1 MALFFYKE
9 KNKDIRA
16 AAYLRLSIEDGDK
29 AESNS
34 IGNQRELI
42 RDFAAER
49 PGLHLVEEYADDGYT
64 GTNFERP
71 GFKRMMEDIK
81 SGKINCIIVKDLSRL
96 GRNYIEMGKYL
107 EQIFP
112 MMGIRFIA
120 INDNYDNANSESSD
134 SDSIVVPFKNLLN
147 DSYCRDISIK
157 VRSQLDMK
165 RRKGEFIG
173 GYAIYGYCK
182 DERNKN
188 RLVVDEY
195 AADIVR
201 SIYRR
206 KLEGMSA
213 QAIAEQLNSEN
224 VLAPSEYKRLCGL
237 NYHSGFKAGTHA
249 KWQAIQVLRILKNEI
264 YTGTMV
270 QGRRQ
275 KINYKI
281 KKIRDVEESGWIR
294 VPNMHE
300 AIIPQKLFDTVQEVL
315 KLDTYFDNGF
325 TGTNFKRPAFT
336 RLMNDVRQKKIK
348 CIVVK
353 DLSRF
358 GRNYLEAGYYIET
371 VFPFLGV
378 RLIAVTD
385 NFDSTRKEDMESLAL
400 PIRNMVNAMYAKDI
414 SKKIW
419 TSLQRKKE
427 AGYAVGND
435 APYGYIRNSMTKRNE
450 IDPEAAF
457 YVQLIFQW
465 ELMGVPIFEIA
476 RRMTL
481 LQVPTPREWHRK
493 MVEGKEVL
501 TCKKWGVTT
510 IRHILENQTYVGDTI
525 NNKSTQKLFAGQ
537 DRHDLPKEQ
546 WYVAKNTH
554 PAIIARDDFEKVQK
568 ILKRNQKVFHTIRAK
583 SEQIRAEY
591 QNDLAGMVF
600 CADCG
605 RPMEFERLPHGAEES
620 KKVCYYICK
629 ARQADDKCIGH
640 QITEKLLKALIMDQL
655 HLFITQLSD
664 RRKVVEELRKI
675 EDVQNPVYRAK
686 GEIMSLTDKV
696 SQMAKK
702 REQLYADYV
711 AGVVDSEDY
720 QLIREDYSRQYD
732 GLRAALQEAE
742 SKKTEVERQ
751 IEEYLNMTSHL
762 EEHLDNFEFDIQ
774 LVKSLVQ
781 KIEVSADKRIRIV
794 FGFQDVF
801 TELGKESA
809 ET

>member
-1 MALFFYKE
+1 MARYLS
-9 KNKDIRA
+9 RA
-16 AAYLRLSIEDGDK
+16 
-29 AESNS
+29 
-34 IGNQRELI
+34 
-42 RDFAAER
+42 
-49 PGLHLVEEYADDGYT
+49 
-64 GTNFERP
+64 
-71 GFKRMMEDIK
+71 
-81 SGKINCIIVKDLSRL
+81 DLSR
-96 GRNYIEMGKYL
+96 IAGKYIDQYYTRFGISKDAPEPIDPERLASAVLGLNVKMLPLCSDGSVLGLTVFQRCGFTVTLGDGTKLVEIFMPKDVVIDSALAADSCTGCRNFTIAHEAAHHILADLFPNDYGKAVKCRGHIAYRERNGQPSWEEWQANTLAAELLMPTFLVNAEIERAALCLPNGILYKSASDPNYEKIL
-107 EQIFP
+107 E
-112 MMGIRFIA
+112 MAARMGVSWSAIRIRLQQMQVIKGKPIHCHPLDIIRF
-120 INDNYDNANSESSD
+120 
-134 SDSIVVPFKNLLN
+134 
-147 DSYCRDISIK
+147 
-157 VRSQLDMK
+157 
-165 RRKGEFIG
+165 GE
-173 GYAIYGYCK
+173 
-182 DERNKN
+182 
-188 RLVVDEY
+188 
-195 AADIVR
+195 
-201 SIYRR
+201 
-206 KLEGMSA
+206 
-213 QAIAEQLNSEN
+213 
-224 VLAPSEYKRLCGL
+224 
-237 NYHSGFKAGTHA
+237 
-249 KWQAIQVLRILKNEI
+249 
-264 YTGTMV
+264 
-270 QGRRQ
+270 
-275 KINYKI
+275 
-281 KKIRDVEESGWIR
+281 
-294 VPNMHE
+294 
-300 AIIPQKLFDTVQEVL
+300 
-315 KLDTYFDNGF
+315 
-325 TGTNFKRPAFT
+325 FT

-371 VFPFLGV
+371 VFPFLGI

-435 APYGYIRNSMTKRNE
+435 APYGYIRNPVTKRNE

-537 DRHDLPKEQ
+537 DKRDLPKEQ

-568 ILKRNQKVFHTIRAK
+568 ILDKNRAVFHTVRAK
-583 SEQIRAEY
+583 SEQIRTEY

-742 SKKTEVERQ
+742 NKKVQVEQQ

-774 LVKSLVQ
+774 LVKFLVQ

-794 FGFQDVF
+794 FGFRDVF

>member
-1 MALFFYKE
+1 MSFIRHRRATSPNKFECRNYDSKKNFFDTSAVEAVIK
-9 KNKDIRA
+9 
-16 AAYLRLSIEDGDK
+16 LVIEYNPE
-29 AESNS
+29 A
-34 IGNQRELI
+34 IM
-42 RDFAAER
+42 
-49 PGLHLVEEYADDGYT
+49 V
-64 GTNFERP
+64 
-71 GFKRMMEDIK
+71 IK
-81 SGKINCIIVKDLSRL
+81 STIPVGFTATVREKYHCDNIIFSPEFLRESKALYDNLYPSRIIVGTDV
-96 GRNYIEMGKYL
+96 E
-107 EQIFP
+107 
-112 MMGIRFIA
+112 
-120 INDNYDNANSESSD
+120 NA
-134 SDSIVVPFKNLLN
+134 
-147 DSYCRDISIK
+147 
-157 VRSQLDMK
+157 
-165 RRKGEFIG
+165 
-173 GYAIYGYCK
+173 
-182 DERNKN
+182 
-188 RLVVDEY
+188 RLVK
-195 AADIVR
+195 AAHIFAE
-201 SIYRR
+201 
-206 KLEGMSA
+206 LLQEG
-213 QAIAEQLNSEN
+213 AIKENIDTLFMGFTEAEA
-224 VLAPSEYKRLCGL
+224 V
-237 NYHSGFKAGTHA
+237 
-249 KWQAIQVLRILKNEI
+249 
-264 YTGTMV
+264 
-270 QGRRQ
+270 
-275 KINYKI
+275 
-281 KKIRDVEESGWIR
+281 
-294 VPNMHE
+294 
-300 AIIPQKLFDTVQEVL
+300 KLFANTYLALRVSYFNE
-315 KLDTYFDNGF
+315 LDTYQEEVEYEYKILNVLLKNKGFDTIARKNMNRKQTGRYDAYNLTYGNRPELFGAGSPTYSGGTTGSIGMGGAGGSGGGFKYDIPSEALSDEKFARMIEEAEKYLGMPYVWGGSSPSTSFDCSGFVCWVINNCGNGWSVGR
-325 TGTNFKRPAFT
+325 TTANGLRGKCSYVSPA
-336 RLMNDVRQKKIK
+336 DAQPG
-348 CIVVK
+348 
-353 DLSRF
+353 DL
-358 GRNYLEAGYYIET
+358 
-371 VFPFLGV
+371 
-378 RLIAVTD
+378 
-385 NFDSTRKEDMESLAL
+385 MESLAL

-435 APYGYIRNSMTKRNE
+435 APYGYIRNPMTKRNE

-568 ILKRNQKVFHTIRAK
+568 ILNKNRAVFQTVRAK

-605 RPMEFERLPHGAEES
+605 RQMEFERLPHGAEES

-640 QITEKLLKALIMDQL
+640 QIPEKLLKALIMDQL
-655 HLFITQLSD
+655 HLFIVQLSD
-664 RRKVVEELRKI
+664 KRKVLEELQKI

-720 QLIREDYSRQYD
+720 QLIREDYSRQYNS
-732 GLRAALQEAE
+732 LRAALQEAE
-742 SKKTEVERQ
+742 NKKVQVEQQ
-751 IEEYLNMTSHL
+751 IKEYLNMASNL

-774 LVKSLVQ
+774 LVKSIVQ
-781 KIEVSADKRIRIV
+781 RIEVSADKRIRII
-794 FGFQDVF
+794 FGFRDIFAEV
-801 TELGKESA
+801 EKESV
-809 ET
+809 EK

>member
-1 MALFFYKE
+1 MA
-9 KNKDIRA
+9 R
-16 AAYLRLSIEDGDK
+16 
-29 AESNS
+29 
-34 IGNQRELI
+34 
-42 RDFAAER
+42 
-49 PGLHLVEEYADDGYT
+49 
-64 GTNFERP
+64 
-71 GFKRMMEDIK
+71 K
-81 SGKINCIIVKDLSRL
+81 SR
-96 GRNYIEMGKYL
+96 
-107 EQIFP
+107 
-112 MMGIRFIA
+112 
-120 INDNYDNANSESSD
+120 
-134 SDSIVVPFKNLLN
+134 KNLPQPEQVATSVLLPELEEA
-147 DSYCRDISIK
+147 K
-157 VRSQLDMK
+157 MPA
-165 RRKGEFIG
+165 
-173 GYAIYGYCK
+173 AIYGRLSVE
-182 DERNKN
+182 DEEK
-188 RLVVDEY
+188 
-195 AADIVR
+195 
-201 SIYRR
+201 
-206 KLEGMSA
+206 
-213 QAIAEQLNSEN
+213 
-224 VLAPSEYKRLCGL
+224 
-237 NYHSGFKAGTHA
+237 
-249 KWQAIQVLRILKNEI
+249 
-264 YTGTMV
+264 
-270 QGRRQ
+270 
-275 KINYKI
+275 
-281 KKIRDVEESGWIR
+281 EESMETQI
-294 VPNMHE
+294 
-300 AIIPQKLFDTVQEVL
+300 ALVQDYINRSSELSYV
-315 KLDTYFDNGF
+315 DTYFDNGF

-435 APYGYIRNSMTKRNE
+435 APYGYIRNPVTKRNE

-501 TCKKWGVTT
+501 TYKKWGVTT

-537 DRHDLPKEQ
+537 DKHDLPKEQ

-568 ILKRNQKVFHTIRAK
+568 ILNKNRAVFQTVRAK

-640 QITEKLLKALIMDQL
+640 QIPEKLLKALIMDQL
-655 HLFITQLSD
+655 HLFIVQLSD
-664 RRKVVEELRKI
+664 KRKVLEELQKI
-675 EDVQNPVYRAK
+675 EDVQNLVEHNIMGRNGKNIPNITIGRMIRNKGYTGYLINGNVEKECPELRIIEPEVFEKAQELRDARRREK
-686 GEIMSLTDKV
+686 GEDADSYSPHALLCGKV
-696 SQMAKK
+696 FCAHCGNRLNITSSGRTRLRADGTVVKEKRYRYSCNFNVRHPGQCDGQSGYGVTTLDAVVESIVCMKFEEILECSKSNLLEEMRRKDLDAAKK
-702 REQLYADYV
+702 EATRWKEEVQTKVDEQDALKKEMIRVIQGTSGLDREMIQQMVNENKEALLIAQTNL
-711 AGVVDSEDY
+711 ADSE
-720 QLIREDYSRQYD
+720 
-732 GLRAALQEAE
+732 
-742 SKKTEVERQ
+742 KKLKE
-751 IEEYLNMTSHL
+751 IEEQNQKAERNCSDLFTWASTYKGASFERRQAILKQFIKEVRVGRDYNIEIVLNVPLDEFEEFKRHAASAGRGKNQKNKSQNPQKVGRCTSNAGIVV
-762 EEHLDNFEFDIQ
+762 LDKTAGETI
-774 LVKSLVQ
+774 S
-781 KIEVSADKRIRIV
+781 IV
-794 FGFQDVF
+794 PKNAAHAI
-801 TELGKESA
+801 LRC
-809 ET
+809 

>member
-1 MALFFYKE
+1 MKCVSYTRTLPW
-9 KNKDIRA
+9 KNHQSKLTIAEQNQRV
-16 AAYLRLSIEDGDK
+16 AAYLAEHKELDLQKKYSDRKNDEKARTAFDQMTNDGV
-29 AESNS
+29 
-34 IGNQRELI
+34 
-42 RDFAAER
+42 ER
-49 PGLHLVEEYADDGYT
+49 KFD
-64 GTNFERP
+64 
-71 GFKRMMEDIK
+71 
-81 SGKINCIIVKDLSRL
+81 CIIVASMYYCGPDFPAVRQAIKETLYATGIDLIVLEEDLDTRAVSRKEVEDYFEAK
-96 GRNYIEMGKYL
+96 RCEMHAEIMFAWRKKQGAGFRL
-107 EQIFP
+107 T
-112 MMGIRFIA
+112 
-120 INDNYDNANSESSD
+120 NS
-134 SDSIVVPFKNLLN
+134 VPFGYIRRNGESNMIKDEEVAPYL
-147 DSYCRDISIK
+147 SEAFSRYASGRKMRDIAKWLNEQGVEPPMKHKKRILGK
-157 VRSQLDMK
+157 PYDEEPDQWTTDMVRCL
-165 RRKGEFIG
+165 F
-173 GYAIYGYCK
+173 
-182 DERNKN
+182 RNPT
-188 RLVVDEY
+188 Y
-195 AADIVR
+195 TGAAANGSRQI
-201 SIYRR
+201 
-206 KLEGMSA
+206 
-213 QAIAEQLNSEN
+213 IAEN
-224 VLAPSEYKRLCGL
+224 C
-237 NYHSGFKAGTHA
+237 
-249 KWQAIQVLRILKNEI
+249 
-264 YTGTMV
+264 
-270 QGRRQ
+270 
-275 KINYKI
+275 
-281 KKIRDVEESGWIR
+281 
-294 VPNMHE
+294 HE
-300 AIIPQKLFDTVQEVL
+300 P
-315 KLDTYFDNGF
+315 Y
-325 TGTNFKRPAFT
+325 
-336 RLMNDVRQKKIK
+336 
-348 CIVVK
+348 
-353 DLSRF
+353 
-358 GRNYLEAGYYIET
+358 
-371 VFPFLGV
+371 
-378 RLIAVTD
+378 
-385 NFDSTRKEDMESLAL
+385 MESLAL

-435 APYGYIRNSMTKRNE
+435 APYGYIRNPVTKRNE

-537 DRHDLPKEQ
+537 DKRDLPKEQ

-568 ILKRNQKVFHTIRAK
+568 ILDKNRAVFHTVRAK
-583 SEQIRAEY
+583 SEQIRTEY

-711 AGVVDSEDY
+711 DGVVDSEDY

-742 SKKTEVERQ
+742 NKKVQVEQQ

-794 FGFQDVF
+794 FGFRDVF

>member
-1 MALFFYKE
+1 MA
-9 KNKDIRA
+9 R
-16 AAYLRLSIEDGDK
+16 
-29 AESNS
+29 
-34 IGNQRELI
+34 
-42 RDFAAER
+42 
-49 PGLHLVEEYADDGYT
+49 
-64 GTNFERP
+64 
-71 GFKRMMEDIK
+71 K
-81 SGKINCIIVKDLSRL
+81 SR
-96 GRNYIEMGKYL
+96 
-107 EQIFP
+107 
-112 MMGIRFIA
+112 
-120 INDNYDNANSESSD
+120 
-134 SDSIVVPFKNLLN
+134 KNLPQPEQVATSVLLPELEEA
-147 DSYCRDISIK
+147 K
-157 VRSQLDMK
+157 MPA
-165 RRKGEFIG
+165 
-173 GYAIYGYCK
+173 AIYGRLSVE
-182 DERNKN
+182 DEEK
-188 RLVVDEY
+188 
-195 AADIVR
+195 
-201 SIYRR
+201 
-206 KLEGMSA
+206 
-213 QAIAEQLNSEN
+213 
-224 VLAPSEYKRLCGL
+224 
-237 NYHSGFKAGTHA
+237 
-249 KWQAIQVLRILKNEI
+249 
-264 YTGTMV
+264 
-270 QGRRQ
+270 
-275 KINYKI
+275 
-281 KKIRDVEESGWIR
+281 EESMETQI
-294 VPNMHE
+294 
-300 AIIPQKLFDTVQEVL
+300 ALVQDYINRSSELSYV
-315 KLDTYFDNGF
+315 DTYFDNGF

-385 NFDSTRKEDMESLAL
+385 NFDSTRTEDMESLAL

-435 APYGYIRNSMTKRNE
+435 APYGYIRNPVTKRNE

-501 TCKKWGVTT
+501 TYKKWGVTT

-537 DRHDLPKEQ
+537 DKHDLPKEQ

-568 ILKRNQKVFHTIRAK
+568 ILNKNRAVFQTVRAK

-640 QITEKLLKALIMDQL
+640 QIPEKLLKALIMDQL
-655 HLFITQLSD
+655 HLFIVQLSD
-664 RRKVVEELRKI
+664 KRKVLEELQKI
-675 EDVQNPVYRAK
+675 EDVQNLVEHNIMGRNGKNIPNITIGRMIRNKGYTGYLINGNVEKECPELRIIEPEVFEKAQELRDARRREK
-686 GEIMSLTDKV
+686 GEDADSYSPHALLCGKV
-696 SQMAKK
+696 FCAHCGNRLNITSSGRTRLRADGTVVKEKRYRYSCNFNVRHPGQCDGQSGYGVTTLDAVVESIVCMKFEEILECSKSNLLEEMRRKDLDAAKK
-702 REQLYADYV
+702 EATRWKEEVQTKVDEQDALKKEMIRVIQGTSGLDREMIQQMVNENKEALLIAQTNL
-711 AGVVDSEDY
+711 ADSE
-720 QLIREDYSRQYD
+720 
-732 GLRAALQEAE
+732 
-742 SKKTEVERQ
+742 KKLKE
-751 IEEYLNMTSHL
+751 IEEQNQKAERNCSDLFTWASTYKGASFERRQAILKQFIKEVRVGRDYNIEIVLNVPLDEFEEFKRHAASAGRGKNQKNKSQNPQKVGRCTSNAGIVV
-762 EEHLDNFEFDIQ
+762 LDKTAGETI
-774 LVKSLVQ
+774 S
-781 KIEVSADKRIRIV
+781 IV
-794 FGFQDVF
+794 PKNAAHAI
-801 TELGKESA
+801 LRC
-809 ET
+809 

>member
-1 MALFFYKE
+1 MIKSVIFVTGSLADGGAEKVMSILASGCAELGADVTLVVLRPKKIVYPVSDKVKIVQFTDEGKLATIKRIKKLHRVMKESAAEVVIPFLPIISLYTLIANIGLRKKVIMSERADPRAQFNNLPWKDKIGNFFMRKCGLYSLADWMVFQTQDAQSYYSEKIQRKSSIIPNPLDTAKLPERYAGEREKRIVAAGRFSEE
-9 KNKDIRA
+9 KNFALLI
-16 AAYLRLSIEDGDK
+16 DG
-29 AESNS
+29 
-34 IGNQRELI
+34 
-42 RDFAAER
+42 
-49 PGLHLVEEYADDGYT
+49 
-64 GTNFERP
+64 
-71 GFKRMMEDIK
+71 
-81 SGKINCIIVKDLSRL
+81 
-96 GRNYIEMGKYL
+96 
-107 EQIFP
+107 
-112 MMGIRFIA
+112 
-120 INDNYDNANSESSD
+120 
-134 SDSIVVPFKNLLN
+134 
-147 DSYCRDISIK
+147 
-157 VRSQLDMK
+157 
-165 RRKGEFIG
+165 
-173 GYAIYGYCK
+173 
-182 DERNKN
+182 
-188 RLVVDEY
+188 
-195 AADIVR
+195 
-201 SIYRR
+201 
-206 KLEGMSA
+206 
-213 QAIAEQLNSEN
+213 
-224 VLAPSEYKRLCGL
+224 
-237 NYHSGFKAGTHA
+237 
-249 KWQAIQVLRILKNEI
+249 
-264 YTGTMV
+264 
-270 QGRRQ
+270 
-275 KINYKI
+275 
-281 KKIRDVEESGWIR
+281 
-294 VPNMHE
+294 
-300 AIIPQKLFDTVQEVL
+300 
-315 KLDTYFDNGF
+315 
-325 TGTNFKRPAFT
+325 FT

-371 VFPFLGV
+371 VFPFLGI

-435 APYGYIRNSMTKRNE
+435 APYGYIRNPVTKRNE

-537 DRHDLPKEQ
+537 DKRDLPKEQ

-568 ILKRNQKVFHTIRAK
+568 ILDKNRAVFHTVRAK
-583 SEQIRAEY
+583 SEQIRTEY

-742 SKKTEVERQ
+742 NKKVQVEQQ

-794 FGFQDVF
+794 FGFRDVF